1 MSNRFEKIFLKC
13 LEENSVV
20 SALGPGAQMDSVFSG
35 PGVWNPGEHRLANY
49 LGTDKFVGDDVSK
62 KRRKKKRKSRKKNRK
77 KSKKTRKTSK
87 ESAGIPIQRR
97 NLNNSM

>member
-20 SALGPGAQMDSVFSG
+20 SALGAGAQMDGVFSG
-35 PGVWNPGEHRLANY
+35 ASVWNPGDQRLANY
-49 LGTDKFVGDDVSK
+49 IGTDKFVGDDVSK
-62 KRRKKKRKSRKKNRK
+62 KKAKRSKKSRKRSKKKRKTK
-77 KSKKTRKTSK
+77 K
-87 ESAGIPIQRR
+87 ESTGIPIQRR